1 MNLFLKIWEKIKE
14 PKILYVVL
22 FYLLFFLVLTG
33 TILLIIF
40 VEEQTIFHYLL
51 YVISATLLAYVVYTM
66 FYYIPKIKQSI
77 INSMNK
83 HEFSRKLLSSYGYRA
98 VVLGILALIINA
110 SYVIFQG
117 IIAILSSSMWYGAL
131 TIYFLVLGIM
141 RGSILWTKKKDFN
154 KPYSNR
160 QSSEVKVY
168 FSTGIMLIIST
179 LAFSVIMFL
188 ALRENG
194 GFEYAGLMI
203 FVIATYTFYKLTLSI
218 YNLFKIRKV
227 EDLYVKSLKY
237 VSLGESLV
245 AIVALQMAM
254 FHAFSPNMTL
264 GEYQL
269 FNGLTGGAVAL
280 VIVLIGVYMIIKARK
295 ISKNKNENLLNE
307 NCKK

>member
-1 MNLFLKIWEKIKE
+1 MH
-14 PKILYVVL
+14 ILC
-22 FYLLFFLVLTG
+22 
-33 TILLIIF
+33 TICDGDYCNFTISYISRRTNNISLSALYFII
-40 VEEQTIFHYLL
+40 L
-51 YVISATLLAYVVYTM
+51 LLAYFVYTLT
-66 FYYIPKIKQSI
+66 YYVPKIRQKF
-77 INSMNK
+77 INIMNK

-154 KPYSNR
+154 KTYSNR

-179 LAFSVIMFL
+179 LAFSVIMLL

-245 AIVALQMAM
+245 AIVALQMTM
-254 FHAFSPNMTL
+254 FHAFSPDMSL
-264 GEYQL
+264 SEYRL
-269 FNGLTGGAVAL
+269 FNGLIGGAVAL
-280 VIVLIGVYMIIKARK
+280 VVVLIGVYMIIKSK
-295 ISKNKNENLLNE
+295 KKMKEFKNIKNKDNVNF
-307 NCKK
+307 